1 MAKSDYDNY
10 LQVGYKTWIV
20 LDIPEEEYV
29 FVKEANRDYENARG
43 RERTYK
49 KKVLSSDLL
58 YENEGFEVMD
68 ESLNP
73 LERLILEERN
83 NYIMSAINKL
93 TKIQKQVILD
103 FFWKDKS
110 LRQISRDRNVS
121 ITTVRESYHSALAR
135 LSVLL
140 KDLDRYWFKKFE
152 IYKC

>member
-1 MAKSDYDNY
+1 MAKNDYDNY

-20 LDIPEEEYV
+20 LDIPEEDYV

-73 LERLILEERN
+73 LELLILEERN
-83 NYIMSAINKL
+83 QMIHNAIKKL
-93 TKIQKQVILD
+93 TKI
-103 FFWKDKS
+103 
-110 LRQISRDRNVS
+110 
-121 ITTVRESYHSALAR
+121 
-135 LSVLL
+135 
-140 KDLDRYWFKKFE
+140 
-152 IYKC
+152 